1 MGCKDDDTCDQ
12 PVTKGDLENMKPFFS
27 NGYLLFA
34 LAVLVSG
41 IYFDSKNQRR
51 VLSLNQAKLRHE
63 VKYPRGD
70 AFAPDDPAETRATII
85 GDSFLYP
92 DDGRRAI
99 WKD

>member
-12 PVTKGDLENMKPFFS
+12 PVTKGDLENMKPFVS

-34 LAVLVSG
+34 LAVMSVG

-63 VKYPRGD
+63 VKYP
-70 AFAPDDPAETRATII
+70 DDPAETRATII
-85 GDSFLYP
+85 GDSILHP

>member
-12 PVTKGDLENMKPFFS
+12 PVTKGDLENMKPFIS

-34 LAVLVSG
+34 LTVMSVG

-63 VKYPRGD
+63 VK
-70 AFAPDDPAETRATII
+70 
-85 GDSFLYP
+85 
-92 DDGRRAI
+92 
-99 WKD
+99 